1 MTSDLAITQA
11 EPRHAEALAALF
23 ESNGFGCFCRFWHFA
38 GTSREW
44 LERCFTHP
52 EDNRAEMQ
60 AALAQSSPEM
70 WGLVA
75 EDAAGDVVG
84 WLKAAPAGVISK
96 LYNQRLYKGLP
107 CFGGDRS
114 GVFSIGCMLVR
125 EDMRRRGIARS
136 LLRELILR
144 APSWGARTL
153 EAFPRGDAA
162 LSDAALQGGPLA
174 LLSEAGFRVVHDFF
188 PYPVLRLD
196 LGAPGAV
203 SELRRDH

>member
-1 MTSDLAITQA
+1 MTSDLAIARA
-11 EPRHAEALAALF
+11 EARHAEALAALF
-23 ESNGFGCFCRFWHFA
+23 ESNGFGCFCRFWHFG

-44 LERCFTHP
+44 MERCFTGP
-52 EDNRAEMQ
+52 ETSRAEMQ
-60 AALAQSSPEM
+60 EALRQGSPEM

-75 EDAAGDVVG
+75 ENAAGQVVG
-84 WLKAAPAGVISK
+84 WLKAAPANVVPK

-107 CFGGDRS
+107 CFGGDRT

-125 EDMRRRGIARS
+125 EDMRRQGIARS
-136 LLRELILR
+136 LLRELIAR
-144 APSWGARTL
+144 APSWGARAL
-153 EAFPRGDAA
+153 EAFPRSDPD

-196 LGAPGAV
+196 LGARGDAP
-203 SELRRDH
+203 